1 MSSASPIVD
10 PVLNTGDIRLLPSV
24 KVPDGPNSAA
34 DLGLGLPREGR
45 VGKGWSRGLELAGL
59 NHSTE
64 NRATASSSCVARE
77 LQ

>member
-34 DLGLGLPREGR
+34 DLGLGLPREGGEG
-45 VGKGWSRGLELAGL
+45 VEQGAGVSRPKPL
-59 NHSTE
+59 H
-64 NRATASSSCVARE
+64 RE
-77 LQ
+77 QSNSKLLLCS